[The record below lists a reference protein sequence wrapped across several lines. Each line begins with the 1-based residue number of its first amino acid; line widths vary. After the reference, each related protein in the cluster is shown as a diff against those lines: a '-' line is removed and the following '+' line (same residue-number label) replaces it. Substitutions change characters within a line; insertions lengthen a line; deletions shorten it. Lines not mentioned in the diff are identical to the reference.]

1 MVKESTEPGFD
12 EGAPRSFKSLIRVG
26 NVTYRIARLSY
37 GNYEVVRILDDVRM
51 GTFRSYP
58 CLTVTSASIHPSF
71 ILKIAQA
78 AARAK
83 RPSWIER
90 LAVAIRRKSEIRPRA
105 PWASEI
111 DEHRDKPRED
121 PDSLQNP
128 RERG

>member
-1 MVKESTEPGFD
+1 MVKESPEPRFD
-12 EGAPRSFKSLIRVG
+12 EGAPRSFKSLIRFG

-37 GNYEVVRILDDVRM
+37 GNYEVVRILDDVQM

-58 CLTVTSASIHPSF
+58 CLTVTTASIHPSF

-78 AARAK
+78 AARAA

-90 LAVAIRRKSEIRPRA
+90 LAVAMRRKSEIRPRTRA
-105 PWASEI
+105 EI
-111 DEHRDKPRED
+111 DENPDPSAED